1 MKTAATQTINP
12 ILNAD
17 LIAKFHQVW
26 RLRIRREARAWALG
40 LSSTPYD
47 RRLELTLHNLCT
59 AYPADIAGIRA
70 TFDHEGELDAAE
82 RAAAKAEVAE
92 VAAGRLS
99 EVIR

>member
-1 MKTAATQTINP
+1 MTQTVNP

-17 LIAKFHQVW
+17 LIAKFHRIW

-40 LSSTPYD
+40 LTATPYD

-59 AYPADIAGIRA
+59 AHPADVAGIRA

-82 RAAAKAEVAE
+82 RAAAKAEAAE
-92 VAAGRLS
+92 VAAGQLV
-99 EVIR
+99 EVTR